1 MSKVFKTP
9 IKPAVLISDPAGSEG
24 DFYFNIVSKTLRFYD
39 GTSWNDIAHGGGSSG
54 VSVLSNYPNNGSNG
68 DLVYNTSDHRM
79 AIYYDS
85 TWNRFAYY
93 TDLITIDGGDSSTV
107 IFDLTLDGGNSSSNT
122 FVDSYYP

>member
-24 DFYFNIVSKTLRFYD
+24 DFYFNSVSKTLRFYD

-68 DLVYNTSDHRM
+68 DLVYNTSDNRM
-79 AIYYDS
+79 AVYYDS

-93 TDLITIDGGDSSTV
+93 TDTVTIDGGNSSTV
-107 IFDLTLDGGNSSSNT
+107 IFDLILDGGSSSSNT
-122 FVDSYYP
+122 FIDSYYP

>member
-24 DFYFNIVSKTLRFYD
+24 DFYFNSVSKTLRFHD
-39 GTSWNDIAHGGGSSG
+39 GTSWNDISSG
-54 VSVLSNYPNNGSNG
+54 ANAAVSVLSNYPNNGSNG

-122 FVDSYYP
+122 FIDNYYP

>member
-24 DFYFNIVSKTLRFYD
+24 DFYFNSVSKTLRFYD

-93 TDLITIDGGDSSTV
+93 TDTVTIDGGDSSTV

>member
-24 DFYFNIVSKTLRFYD
+24 DFYFNSVSKTLRFYD
-39 GTSWNDIAHGGGSSG
+39 GTSWNDISSG
-54 VSVLSNYPNNGSNG
+54 ANAAVSVLSDYPNNPSSG